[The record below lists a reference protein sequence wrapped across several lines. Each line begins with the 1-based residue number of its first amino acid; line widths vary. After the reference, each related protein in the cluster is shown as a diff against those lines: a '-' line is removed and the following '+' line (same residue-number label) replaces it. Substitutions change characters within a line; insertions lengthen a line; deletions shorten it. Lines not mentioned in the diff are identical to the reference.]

1 MRGICDAAVFRSAL
15 GHVNDVA
22 SRSCGACGAF
32 AAFPPG
38 FLAVRGCEHLAHRAA
53 RDSSRS
59 DRRNRLLLRLL
70 FRVLLCGSNGNDH
83 FLARTVGG
91 ALQSVRLLPFFV
103 PLFVSEFPAVA
114 ATFFCMIRS
123 PLVLFSVI
131 GAFWCALMHRDS
143 SMWPIHGRYQCRR
156 CLRYRQVRWEGYKPA
171 PWHEHHT
178 QNRRNREQRVA

>member
-1 MRGICDAAVFRSAL
+1 MRKLCSEAQNGWSFEGITCVFVRIISAAATGNAGLCVAAVVRTAL

-70 FRVLLCGSNGNDH
+70 FRVELCGSEYSCSY
-83 FLARTVGG
+83 ARLS
-91 ALQSVRLLPFFV
+91 ALF
-103 PLFVSEFPAVA
+103 
-114 ATFFCMIRS
+114 
-123 PLVLFSVI
+123 
-131 GAFWCALMHRDS
+131 
-143 SMWPIHGRYQCRR
+143 
-156 CLRYRQVRWEGYKPA
+156 
-171 PWHEHHT
+171 
-178 QNRRNREQRVA
+178 